1 MNDIAFLE
9 QKAHH
14 LRKLVL
20 DSCIKAKTGHVTSSL
35 SCAEIMSVLFHGGV
49 LRYDPKRP
57 DWPDRDRFILSKGQA
72 SPMLYAVLADAGY
85 FDPKDLASFA
95 QKDGPFGVHLQK
107 SVPGAEITC
116 GSLGQ
121 GFGFAAGLALA
132 AKMDLKHHMV
142 FTLLGD
148 GENQEG
154 SIWETAMFASHN
166 RLNNLVAILDRN
178 YQCVLDFTE
187 NFLSLEPLD
196 KKWEAFGWNVLRVE
210 GQSVPALLNAFQ
222 GLRSR
227 RRSNPTIIIADT
239 TKGAGIDF
247 MSCVPLWHGAAP
259 AGDEARQALAELERN
274 APHA

>member
-154 SIWETAMFASHN
+154 SIWETAMFAAHN

-259 AGDEARQALAELERN
+259 AGDEAKQARAELERN